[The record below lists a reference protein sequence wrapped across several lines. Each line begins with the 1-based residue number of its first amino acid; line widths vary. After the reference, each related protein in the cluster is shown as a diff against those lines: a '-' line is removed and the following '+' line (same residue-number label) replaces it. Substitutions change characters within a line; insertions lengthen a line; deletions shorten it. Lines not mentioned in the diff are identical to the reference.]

1 MKDKQIEEIVRF
13 IDTHIMAKK
22 IAELIPS
29 KIVSYDGRSKGQ
41 HLYIEQKMEIAK
53 EMMKQGVV
61 VWTMDEH
68 AKLVSQVRQEFEHEY
83 KDKVVL
89 SKEEY
94 EKYKNLA
101 NLVPKLSL
109 ENAKL
114 KQEQKEM
121 QRAIAKDNSLNWLL
135 KSDRKITEKRVS
147 KETAEKFA
155 RDMFEHITT
164 PEVWEE
170 LRTLWLHI
178 GGEEKANLPIWNLLI
193 APIAKQFGVQIKE

>member
-1 MKDKQIEEIVRF
+1 MNDKKQIEEIVRF

-68 AKLVSQVRQEFEHEY
+68 ANLVSQVRQEFEHEY

-89 SKEEY
+89 SMEEIEIQQENYLNGIKYWQDMANKARKQASIEFSERVKSKIIELRRKYHEDYVNGLGDEEY
-94 EKYKNLA
+94 NG
-101 NLVPKLSL
+101 LSGNNVDEIL
-109 ENAKL
+109 
-114 KQEQKEM
+114 KEM
-121 QRAIAKDNSLNWLL
+121 
-135 KSDRKITEKRVS
+135 
-147 KETAEKFA
+147 
-155 RDMFEHITT
+155 
-164 PEVWEE
+164 
-170 LRTLWLHI
+170 
-178 GGEEKANLPIWNLLI
+178 
-193 APIAKQFGVQIKE
+193 GVE

>member
-1 MKDKQIEEIVRF
+1 MIMNDKEKQIEEIVRF
-13 IDTHIMAKK
+13 IDTHIITKK

-89 SKEEY
+89 TKEEY
-94 EKYKNLA
+94 EQLQQSYIVKAYD
-101 NLVPKLSL
+101 KLRAENKEL
-109 ENAKL
+109 LKIKENALELL
-114 KQEQKEM
+114 KQGEQ
-121 QRAIAKDNSLNWLL
+121 QILTIR
-135 KSDRKITEKRVS
+135 
-147 KETAEKFA
+147 KETAREILK
-155 RDMFEHITT
+155 EI
-164 PEVWEE
+164 
-170 LRTLWLHI
+170 LRTPIKLSYGLDERTVNI
-178 GGEEKANLPIWNLLI
+178 MTATLKVNELEK
-193 APIAKQFGVQIKE
+193 QYGVELV